1 MIIKNTVKKHAEGLC
16 EGLNTSKTKGLNKH
30 TPGRVCACVCISH
43 FEVRG
48 RG

>member
-30 TPGRVCACVCISH
+30 TPGRVCVSH